1 MKRYKLPFNI
11 QLDRKYN
18 EVNIEQFLPEREEFS
33 EARESRTIEIDN
45 DVHIEYGKFQT
56 FNIELSVVMD
66 LALRYAIGK
75 QEFRKMAAQ
84 VIDQKKTY
92 TINKQ

>member
-18 EVNIEQFLPEREEFS
+18 EVNIEQYLPEREEFK
-33 EARESRTIEIDN
+33 EAREHRTIEIDN
-45 DVHIEYGKFQT
+45 DVHIECGKFQT
-56 FNIELSVVMD
+56 YNIEHSVVVD
-66 LALRYAIGK
+66 LALRYALGK

-84 VIDQKKTY
+84 VIDQKKLHL
-92 TINKQ
+92 IKEQ